1 MSPSPANGYV
11 KVAARDINL
20 RPCEHCEGT
29 GMVPRRYDTGRD
41 MARQRDAAGIG
52 LRQLARTIKLSAT
65 YVGDLE
71 KGRREWTMALVRK
84 YLNGLAVLS
93 C

>member
-1 MSPSPANGYV
+1 MSATAKRYIERHAP
-11 KVAARDINL
+11 DINL
-20 RPCEHCEGT
+20 KGCEHCEGT
-29 GMVPRRYDTGRD
+29 GKVPRQYDTGRD
-41 MARQRDAAGIG
+41 MARRRDAAGIG
-52 LRQLARTIKLSAT
+52 LRQLARTLKLSAT

-84 YLNGLAVLS
+84 YLNGLAALS